1 MNSRTAILTIVITLF
16 LLWFSLPETKI
27 SVPYMKKRITIKPK
41 SISIT
46 FFGKKITHE
55 GGLSLGLDLQGGSR
69 LVFEVDTS
77 KTSNKDKGAAVESA
91 RDVVERRVNFFGVS
105 EPNIIVAQSGEK
117 HRISVEIPGK
127 KNPQEAIDLV
137 GKTALLDFREY
148 HTEEQKIGT
157 QTAKVPVFTKTE
169 LSGKYLQSTKVIF
182 DQNNGKPQVSLV
194 FNTKGRE
201 LFARLTKKNI
211 QQPLGIFL
219 DDQLVTAP
227 VVQQEIK
234 DGNAVITG
242 DYTVKEAQQMVRALN
257 AGALPL
263 PLKLVEQKSI
273 EATLGVL
280 NIQKS
285 IFAGIIGLFSVA
297 VFMIVLYRK
306 EGVVAVVSLFLY
318 GIYSLALYKTIGVV
332 MSLSGIAGFILSVGM
347 AVDSNILI
355 SERIKE
361 ERLRLD
367 DERRAVKVGFFKA
380 LSAIRDANIN
390 TLLVCFV
397 LFNPFNFSFLPQFG
411 LVKGFALTLALG
423 VVVSLFTG
431 VFITKNILWKLYK
444 ISS

>member
-1 MNSRTAILTIVITLF
+1 MNSRTVFLTAIITLF
-16 LLWFSLPETKI
+16 LLWFSLPEIKFQT
-27 SVPYMKKRITIKPK
+27 PFLKKKITIKPR

-46 FFGKKITHE
+46 ILGKKITHE
-55 GGLSLGLDLQGGSR
+55 GGLPLGLDLQGGSR
-69 LVFEVDTS
+69 LVFEVDTT
-77 KTSNKDKGAAVESA
+77 KTNDKDKKAAVESA
-91 RDVVERRVNFFGVS
+91 RDVVERRINFFGVS

-137 GKTALLDFREY
+137 GKTALLDFRESR
-148 HTEEQKIGT
+148 TEEQKIGT
-157 QTAKVPVFTKTE
+157 QTARIPVFTKTQ
-169 LSGKYLQSTKVIF
+169 LSGKYLQNTSVVF
-182 DQNNGKPQVSLV
+182 DQNNGKPQISLV
-194 FNTKGRE
+194 FNSKGKS
-201 LFARLTKKNI
+201 LFAQLTKKNI
-211 QQPLGIFL
+211 QQRLGIFL
-219 DDQLVTAP
+219 DDQLVVDP
-227 VVQQEIK
+227 IVEQEIK
-234 DGNAVITG
+234 NGNAVITG
-242 DYTVKEAQQMVRALN
+242 NYSVEEARQLVRALN

-263 PLKLVEQKSI
+263 PLKLVEQKTI
-273 EATLGVL
+273 EATLGIS

-285 IFAGIIGLFSVA
+285 IFAGIVGLFSVA
-297 VFMIVLYRK
+297 VFMVVLYRK
-306 EGVVAVVSLFLY
+306 EGVAAIFSLFLY
-318 GIYSLALYKTIGVV
+318 GIYSLALYKIIGVV

-361 ERLRLD
+361 ERLRLG

-423 VVVSLFTG
+423 VLVSLFTG